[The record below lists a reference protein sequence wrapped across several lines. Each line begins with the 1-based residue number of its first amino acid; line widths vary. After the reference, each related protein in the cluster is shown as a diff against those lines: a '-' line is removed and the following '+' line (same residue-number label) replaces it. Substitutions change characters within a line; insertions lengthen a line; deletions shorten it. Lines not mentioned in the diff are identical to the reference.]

1 MSPLYQ
7 KWDQNFK
14 EGTFNW
20 KCIFLIKKNGVFHGD
35 TEVWK
40 WPKRY
45 CSSTNS
51 LSACNFLRILA
62 TEAWSIKNPSG
73 YLSLILSL
81 SFSFFH
87 LIFLSPHSLSFSLS
101 LSLFFSLYHPLSL
114 SHSLSLSPSLSLPL
128 CLALV
133 LSHSS
138 SGWHLMLIHFLSISH
153 SEAINIDDMTVK
165 WSFLLFFLFLFW
177 ESHAIDSFITVF
189 LSRISLHA
197 LALDN
202 NLDCWFILISV
213 SFCSNWFY

>member
-1 MSPLYQ
+1 MEIQKFENDPKGIVLQLIPYQLVIFWGYWPLR
-7 KWDQNFK
+7 
-14 EGTFNW
+14 
-20 KCIFLIKKNGVFHGD
+20 L
-35 TEVWK
+35 EVSK
-40 WPKRY
+40 
-45 CSSTNS
+45 THQ
-51 LSACNFLRILA
+51 A
-62 TEAWSIKNPSG
+62 
-73 YLSLILSL
+73 LSL
-81 SFSFFH
+81 SFFLSLSHSFISFFSL
-87 LIFLSPHSLSFSLS
+87 LILSLS
-101 LSLFFSLYHPLSL
+101 LSLFLSL
-114 SHSLSLSPSLSLPL
+114 SLSITLSLSLTLSLSPSLSLPL

>member
-1 MSPLYQ
+1 MEIQKFENDPKGIVLQLIPYQLVIFWGYWPLR
-7 KWDQNFK
+7 
-14 EGTFNW
+14 
-20 KCIFLIKKNGVFHGD
+20 L
-35 TEVWK
+35 EVSK
-40 WPKRY
+40 
-45 CSSTNS
+45 THQ
-51 LSACNFLRILA
+51 A
-62 TEAWSIKNPSG
+62 
-73 YLSLILSL
+73 
-81 SFSFFH
+81 
-87 LIFLSPHSLSFSLS
+87 LS
-101 LSLFFSLYHPLSL
+101 LSLFLSL
-114 SHSLSLSPSLSLPL
+114 SHSFISFFSLSPSLSLPL

>member
-1 MSPLYQ
+1 MEIQKVENDPKGIVLQLIPYQLVIFWGYWPLR
-7 KWDQNFK
+7 
-14 EGTFNW
+14 
-20 KCIFLIKKNGVFHGD
+20 L
-35 TEVWK
+35 EVSK
-40 WPKRY
+40 
-45 CSSTNS
+45 THQAIS
-51 LSACNFLRILA
+51 LSFFL
-62 TEAWSIKNPSG
+62 S
-73 YLSLILSL
+73 LSHSFTLSHFFSLLILSL
-81 SFSFFH
+81 S
-87 LIFLSPHSLSFSLS
+87 LSLSVSLS
-101 LSLFFSLYHPLSL
+101 LSLSPSLSL
-114 SHSLSLSPSLSLPL
+114 SLSLSLSPSLSLPL

-177 ESHAIDSFITVF
+177 ESHAIDTFITVF

>member
-35 TEVWK
+35 TEGWK

-87 LIFLSPHSLSFSLS
+87 SLSFFLSPHSLS
-101 LSLFFSLYHPLSL
+101 LFLT
-114 SHSLSLSPSLSLPL
+114 LSPSLSPPPL
-128 CLALV
+128 SLSLV

-138 SGWHLMLIHFLSISH
+138 SGWYLMLIHFLSISH

>member
-1 MSPLYQ
+1 MHLSD
-7 KWDQNFK
+7 K
-14 EGTFNW
+14 
-20 KCIFLIKKNGVFHGD
+20 KKNGVFHGD
-35 TEVWK
+35 TEGWK

-87 LIFLSPHSLSFSLS
+87 SLSFFLSPHSLSLSLS
-101 LSLFFSLYHPLSL
+101 LSLSFSLTPPLSL
-114 SHSLSLSPSLSLPL
+114 SRFKPFIQWLTSNVNPF
-128 CLALV
+128 LV
-133 LSHSS
+133 YFTQW
-138 SGWHLMLIHFLSISH
+138 GNQYWWYDCEM
-153 SEAINIDDMTVK
+153 V
-165 WSFLLFFLFLFW
+165 LLTFFFLFLFW
-177 ESHAIDSFITVF
+177 DRHAMDSFITVF